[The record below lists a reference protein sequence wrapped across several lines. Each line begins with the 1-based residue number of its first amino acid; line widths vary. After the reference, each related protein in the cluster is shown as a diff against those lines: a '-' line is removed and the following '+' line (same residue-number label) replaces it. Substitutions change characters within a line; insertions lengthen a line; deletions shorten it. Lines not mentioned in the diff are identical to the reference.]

1 MSLSDDELTR
11 YARHLV
17 LRQVGGAGQARLKSA
32 RVLMVGAGG
41 LGAPVLLY
49 LAAAGVGTLGLV
61 DDDAVSLSNLQ
72 RQVLYRTADE
82 GDPKTHAAA
91 QALGALNP
99 HISIVPHAVRLTP
112 GNAAQLIGAYDVIA
126 DGSDNAATRLLV
138 ADTAM
143 ALKKP
148 LVSAAIGQFE
158 GQLAT
163 WRPFDHRDADG
174 RPTAATPPCLRC
186 LFPQA
191 DDEAGGN
198 CARDGVLGA
207 IAGVMGT
214 LQATE
219 VLKEI
224 LGIGEGLAGKLMLY
238 DALPAR
244 IRTIAVPRDPACPH
258 CSGPITSA

>member
-1 MSLSDDELTR
+1 MSLDDQELER

-17 LRQVGGAGQARLKSA
+17 LRQVGGAGQARLKQA

-61 DDDAVSLSNLQ
+61 DDDTVALSNLQ
-72 RQVLYRTADE
+72 RQVLYQTKDE
-82 GDPKTHAAA
+82 GRPKVEAAA
-91 QALGALNP
+91 QTLSALNP
-99 HISIVPHAVRLTP
+99 HISVEPHPLRLDPT
-112 GNAAQLIGAYDVIA
+112 NAASLIGAYDVIA
-126 DGSDNAATRLLV
+126 DGSDSFETRQWV
-138 ADTAM
+138 AQTAM
-143 ALKKP
+143 RLGKP

-163 WRPFDHRDADG
+163 YKPFAHRDDQG
-174 RPTAATPPCLRC
+174 LPTEATPPCLSC

-191 DDEAGGN
+191 GESGN
-198 CARDGVLGA
+198 CARDGILGA

-224 LGIGEGLAGKLMLY
+224 LNIGTSMTGKLMLY
-238 DALPAR
+238 DALGPSF
-244 IRTIAVPRDPACPH
+244 RTLTVPRDPACRV
-258 CSGPITSA
+258 CSGPITLG